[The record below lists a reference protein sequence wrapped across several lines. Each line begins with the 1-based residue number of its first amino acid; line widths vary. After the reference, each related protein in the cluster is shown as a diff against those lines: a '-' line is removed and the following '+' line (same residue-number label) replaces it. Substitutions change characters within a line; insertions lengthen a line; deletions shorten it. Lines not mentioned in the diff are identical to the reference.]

1 MAETEAADLDWLVD
15 TAAATHAGLV
25 SRKDLGLA
33 TGLLREAGELFA
45 SPASVAALDRLW
57 DFLQWPPPAAAN
69 LEVAPYALS
78 RSCQI
83 ICGCAFD
90 DIIVL
95 GVHPGASA
103 VQILG
108 VLIHEA
114 VHWALNDRPHPLAAD
129 ALVNDALSE
138 AFATA
143 LGGAWFVAQIS
154 GAAPARA
161 WYDNDAVDALARRVY
176 PKVSSGIGRGEPLDL
191 LLPALIAE
199 VSASEDGALA
209 ARRVPLDPPMRP

>member
-1 MAETEAADLDWLVD
+1 MGETEAADLDWLVE

-25 SRKDLGLA
+25 SGKDLRVA
-33 TGLLREAGELFA
+33 AGLLREAGELFA
-45 SPASVAALDRLW
+45 SPASVAALAQFW
-57 DFLQWPPPAAAN
+57 DFLQCPPPMAS
-69 LEVAPYALS
+69 LEVAPYAHS
-78 RSCQI
+78 RSCEI

-114 VHWALNDRPHPLAAD
+114 VHWTLDHRPHPLAAD
-129 ALVNDALSE
+129 ELVNDALSE
-138 AFATA
+138 ALATA
-143 LGGAWFVAQIS
+143 LGGAWFVAQIA
-154 GAAPARA
+154 GDVPARA
-161 WYDNDAVDALARRVY
+161 WYDNEAVDALARRIY

-191 LLPALIAE
+191 LLPGLIADI
-199 VSASEDGALA
+199 SASENGALA
-209 ARRVPLDPPMRP
+209 PPRVPFDPPL